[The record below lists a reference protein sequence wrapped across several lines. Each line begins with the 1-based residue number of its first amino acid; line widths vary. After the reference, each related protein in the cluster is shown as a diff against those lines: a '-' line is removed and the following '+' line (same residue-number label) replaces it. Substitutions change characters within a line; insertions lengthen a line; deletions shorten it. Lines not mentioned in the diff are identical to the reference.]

1 MGFASNIVIGSTAFL
16 LGMVFMCQVV
26 DIPLLYIPVTREAI
40 DNAYAFYEMWYE
52 APGAVKAL
60 FHAVL
65 ALPLLTLLFKL
76 HKWNESA
83 KFFDGSAI
91 ALQLAVVVLYLS
103 VHIQSL
109 RTFLPDAKSTWTLL
123 PQPPP
128 LTEPIT
134 EDDKIE
140 AVRVL
145 AAGNALVGILL
156 IGVLGMQ
163 IGQEY
168 AGNMEALE
176 QKAIDEAARS
186 ASELKVEDKKN
197 I

>member
-52 APGAVKAL
+52 APGAV
-60 FHAVL
+60 
-65 ALPLLTLLFKL
+65 KL

>member
-1 MGFASNIVIGSTAFL
+1 M
-16 LGMVFMCQVV
+16 
-26 DIPLLYIPVTREAI
+26 
-40 DNAYAFYEMWYE
+40 
-52 APGAVKAL
+52 
-60 FHAVL
+60 

-91 ALQLAVVVLYLS
+91 GKLSGGIEANIAALQLAVVVLYLS

-123 PQPPP
+123 PQPQP
-128 LTEPIT
+128 LETPIT
-134 EDDKIE
+134 EDEKIE

-168 AGNMEALE
+168 AGNVEARE
-176 QKAIDEAARS
+176 QRAIDEAAQR
-186 ASELKVEDKKN
+186 ASDVKVEDKKN

>member
-1 MGFASNIVIGSTAFL
+1 
-16 LGMVFMCQVV
+16 MV
-26 DIPLLYIPVTREAI
+26 RG
-40 DNAYAFYEMWYE
+40 
-52 APGAVKAL
+52 PGCRQGELPIQLQTDDQAL